1 MNYIDDQLG
10 SDDKVMSDKIKDEIN
25 IIYDAAIVK
34 STSRLSKYDSQAIK
48 QAQSA
53 G

>member
-1 MNYIDDQLG
+1 
-10 SDDKVMSDKIKDEIN
+10 MSDKIKDELN

-34 STSRLSKYDSQAIK
+34 STSRLSKYDSETISKTIA

-53 G
+53 GKL